1 MAVVP
6 AAVLAAGLIEDP
18 SLPDHRRVLTLLMVV
33 AVILSISGIDWGG
46 PIFHTG
52 GGGVLGEFISA
63 LFPPEVSLSFLGLAL
78 VATWQTLVF
87 AVAGMTLAVLLGLP
101 LGIIA
106 SGAVF
111 GSGRSGGT
119 LIAAVRFFLAM
130 IRSVHELVWAVLFV
144 AAFGLSSL
152 TAILALTLPY
162 AGILGRIYADLFNNV
177 PQEPLQA
184 LRAAGA
190 SPFRV
195 FLYGRLPMALPDA
208 VGYTF
213 YRFECAIR
221 AAAIMSF
228 VGIRGLGFEIQLSL
242 NDLLFGQVWTL
253 MLFLIALVLVV
264 DRWSSML
271 RRSMMA

>member
-1 MAVVP
+1 
-6 AAVLAAGLIEDP
+6 
-18 SLPDHRRVLTLLMVV
+18 LPDHRRLLTLLMVA
-33 AVILSISGIDWGG
+33 AVIWSVASAGWGG
-46 PIFHTG
+46 PVFHTG
-52 GGGVLGEFISA
+52 GAAVLGEIASA
-63 LFPPEVSLSFLGLAL
+63 LFPPELSPSFLGLAL
-78 VATWQTLVF
+78 AATWQTLVF
-87 AVAGMTLAVLLGLP
+87 AVAGITLAIVLGLP
-101 LGIIA
+101 LGVIA

-111 GSGRSGGT
+111 GPGRSSAVA
-119 LIAAVRFFLAM
+119 IAAARFFLAAV
-130 IRSVHELVWAVLFV
+130 RSIHELVWAVLFV

-162 AGILGRIYADLFNNV
+162 AGILGRIYADLLNSV

-184 LRAAGA
+184 LRVSGA

-221 AAAIMSF
+221 SAAIMSF

-253 MLFLIALVLVV
+253 ILFLLALVLVV
-264 DRWSSML
+264 DRWSSKV
-271 RRSMMA
+271 RRSMMS